1 MEDNLHEWCLL
12 EYCHITTFIHPHNV
26 YFTNLSKTAEIS
38 FKNLEILKE
47 TNFLAENITN
57 MNISMDKICL
67 LDPASNQVLEPTDG
81 DAFEYFLFGG
91 ILGDDPPRGDAFNK
105 IFYILITSVLIF
117 FRFDYFYYSY
127 RPPKL

>member
-12 EYCHITTFIHPHNV
+12 EYCHMTTFIHPRNL

-38 FKNLEILKE
+38 FKNSEILKE
-47 TNFLAENITN
+47 TNFLTDNIIN

-67 LDPASNQVLEPTDG
+67 LDPASKQVLEPMDG

-91 ILGDDPPRGDAFNK
+91 ILGDDPPRGNALT
-105 IFYILITSVLIF
+105 IHYIVLMVSVLIF
-117 FRFDYFYYSY
+117 
-127 RPPKL
+127 